1 MKRSPA
7 FYMEVNMITI
17 MSKPDV
23 EGYKVSLEI
32 QSNKEQELCEI
43 YALIAFM
50 INHDPEMINAVLDG
64 LMHEITEST
73 YNMDPERFEV
83 FKSILEGIR

>member
-23 EGYKVSLEI
+23 EGYKVSLKIE
-32 QSNKEQELCEI
+32 SNKEQELYEI
-43 YALIAFM
+43 YAFIAFM
-50 INHDPEMINAVLDG
+50 VNHDPEMINAILDE
-64 LMHEITEST
+64 LMHEISEST
-73 YNMDPERFEV
+73 YNMDPERWAAYKMVLEV
-83 FKSILEGIR
+83 IR